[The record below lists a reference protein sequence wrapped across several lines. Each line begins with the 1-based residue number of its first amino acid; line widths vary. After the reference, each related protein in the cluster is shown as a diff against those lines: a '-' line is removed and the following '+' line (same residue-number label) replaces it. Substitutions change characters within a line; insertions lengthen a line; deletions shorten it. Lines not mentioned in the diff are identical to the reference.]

1 MKGGTRLT
9 LSRHVRLSDFD
20 LALERGAT
28 GRMQPV
34 VQGLRVHLTP
44 EGLEALARG
53 LVDEADRRAPVT
65 LWLEGVGV
73 GPAGIDLTLRVEK
86 SIFRSDLAIR
96 LVLSAPGGE
105 VLRVEIVEVD
115 VPGWM
120 PLDLL
125 FEEAVKR
132 GGEAVRREPGNRRA
146 LLLDPAALL
155 TRFGVPGRFAPG
167 VWEVAAAADGV
178 TLAFHERAAGG

>member
-1 MKGGTRLT
+1 MSASVPGT
-9 LSRHVRLSDFD
+9 LSTHLQLTDFD
-20 LALERGAT
+20 LALERGSN
-28 GRMQPV
+28 GRLQPV
-34 VQGLRVHLTP
+34 VQGLRVHVTP
-44 EGLEALARG
+44 EGLQVLTRG
-53 LVDEADRRAPVT
+53 LIDEADRRGPVD
-65 LWLEGVGV
+65 LRLEDVRV

-86 SIFRSDLAIR
+86 SFFRSELAIR
-96 LVLSAPGGE
+96 LVLTAPGGQ
-105 VLRVEIVEVD
+105 VLRLELIEVD

-132 GGEAVRREPGNRRA
+132 GGDAVRRDPANRRA

-167 VWEVAAAADGV
+167 RWDIQTGDDGV
-178 TLAFHERAAGG
+178 TLAFREGAVAG